1 MRFPCRKLRSQLV
14 GDGFPRA
21 CLLHDEA
28 GLLRERTMTQTPQNL
43 LEAYLRER
51 RQEQLL
57 ERASWVISISCFVL
71 VIVST
76 IVMGR
81 IHPFFVF
88 VTLFGILSRLSTLV
102 AAKAFDAPDLLRAAT
117 RDAAA
122 MELLR
127 AHGIGLLQRLL
138 VHELLPSTPE
148 AAAALSDDEI
158 ARLEAA
164 SNGLSWRR
172 FAMRYGIAYALLLLT
187 AFTGTVWLLVTGDG
201 WMVGES

>member
-1 MRFPCRKLRSQLV
+1 MTTSAQE
-14 GDGFPRA
+14 
-21 CLLHDEA
+21 LLA
-28 GLLRERTMTQTPQNL
+28 AARRE
-43 LEAYLRER
+43 E

-88 VTLFGILSRLSTLV
+88 VTLFGMLTRLSTLITG
-102 AAKAFDAPDLLRAAT
+102 KAFDAPDLLRAAVQ
-117 RDAAA
+117 DPAA
-122 MELLR
+122 MALLR
-127 AHGIGLLQRLL
+127 AHRSDLLRRLL
-138 VHELLPSTPE
+138 VHELLPSTTD
-148 AAAALSDDEI
+148 AVAALSDDDI

-164 SNGLSWRR
+164 SNGLYWRR
-172 FAMRYGIAYALLLLT
+172 FAIRYGIAYALLLLA

-201 WMVGES
+201 WVAGES